1 MIGGTDVT
9 IPTFAGPSAID
20 LAVRL
25 VRMRWPRAVF
35 EDAINGTVFRKYADL
50 PFRYLREI
58 FVYRDEDARQ
68 KWDELGADPSH
79 ANTMVHLLIS
89 SSTLT
94 VVVDSLDDANMK
106 EVVDA
111 IASGLRTD
119 ILTMTAQMRI
129 AA

>member
-9 IPTFAGPSAID
+9 MPTLAGPSAID

-68 KWDELGADPSH
+68 TWDDLGADPSH

-119 ILTMTAQMRI
+119 ILTMTAQMRV